1 MVLLSSS
8 SLAGIC
14 VCKMQRAMGV
24 DGGENAVSVH
34 LVGGVWG
41 IISPG
46 LLAASPGY
54 GKTFAGTMAPYRLF
68 LLRICVVGTLI
79 CHTMQVGFDS
89 LTLPVSLCA
98 RTLFLSHLISYPSD
112 SYDIED
118 TGYRSENCKGV
129 FYGECHAVQCTL
141 DYCSAVYCSV
151 VQCIV
156 VYCIVLYCGQS
167 SAK

>member
-54 GKTFAGTMAPYRLF
+54 GKTFAGTTAPKRLL
-68 LLRICVVGTLI
+68 LLRFCMVGTLI
-79 CHTMQVGFDS
+79 CHAMQVGFDS

-98 RTLFLSHLISYPSD
+98 RTMSLCHLIS
-112 SYDIED
+112 ILRFIR
-118 TGYRSENCKGV
+118 YRRHWV
-129 FYGECHAVQCTL
+129 
-141 DYCSAVYCSV
+141 SV
-151 VQCIV
+151 RALQGS
-156 VYCIVLYCGQS
+156 VLR
-167 SAK
+167 